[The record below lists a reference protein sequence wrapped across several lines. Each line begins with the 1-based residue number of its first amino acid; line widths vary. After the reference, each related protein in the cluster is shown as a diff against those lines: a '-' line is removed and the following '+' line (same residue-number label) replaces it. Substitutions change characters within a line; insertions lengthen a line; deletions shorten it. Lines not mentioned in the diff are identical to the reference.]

1 MNRRDIPNLI
11 SVIRIVLVLPIIYL
25 LWNKQYQMTLA
36 LFIIAGLS
44 DALDGFL
51 AKRYDWTSQLGSFL
65 DPLADKLLLV
75 SCFLVCVLTGLMP
88 AWLFIVIL
96 LRDVIV
102 SFGALAYHL
111 MIETFQGTPP
121 FSSKLNTT
129 FQIVYLVLLIASQGI
144 VPIPY
149 SWIEFALY
157 SVAAT
162 TVISGLEYVWSW
174 GFKAWEAKVRE

>member
-102 SFGALAYHL
+102 SFGDR
-111 MIETFQGTPP
+111 
-121 FSSKLNTT
+121 K
-129 FQIVYLVLLIASQGI
+129 
-144 VPIPY
+144 
-149 SWIEFALY
+149 
-157 SVAAT
+157 SV
-162 TVISGLEYVWSW
+162 V
-174 GFKAWEAKVRE
+174 